1 MYLALKAVLIKN
13 EKKIVSQPSLA
24 IPFLQWVYI
33 AKYKLK
39 RFHKQFAIIYSIS
52 LLLSLSILCNIGE
65 KIAGCYLE
73 LLPKASG
80 MLCILVMGTLA
91 EITVGTLGSTRS
103 DESLQRLLFTSDQL
117 CKILGTNTPAHYSYV
132 LGIFIQN
139 HSEKTSMKQGCE
151 VTSFKNFSRVTKNIW
166 GPKPTFCYPHTVP
179 STMET

>member
-1 MYLALKAVLIKN
+1 M
-13 EKKIVSQPSLA
+13 KKIKWKKNLSQPSLA
-24 IPFLQWVYI
+24 VPFLQWGYI
-33 AKYKLK
+33 ARYKLK

-52 LLLSLSILCNIGE
+52 LLLSLSLLRNIGE
-65 KIAGCYLE
+65 KTAGCYLE
-73 LLPKASG
+73 LLTKASG

-91 EITVGTLGSTRS
+91 ETTVGTLSLGSTRS

-166 GPKPTFCYPHTVP
+166 GPKPTFCYPHIIP

>member
-1 MYLALKAVLIKN
+1 M
-13 EKKIVSQPSLA
+13 
-24 IPFLQWVYI
+24 
-33 AKYKLK
+33 
-39 RFHKQFAIIYSIS
+39 
-52 LLLSLSILCNIGE
+52 LSLSILCNTGE

-73 LLPKASG
+73 LLRKASG

-91 EITVGTLGSTRS
+91 EPTAGTPGSARS

-139 HSEKTSMKQGCE
+139 HSEKTSMKQGCK

-166 GPKPTFCYPHTVP
+166 GPKPAFCYPHTVP
-179 STMET
+179 STMETQCIIVPLDLVA